1 MVKTFFKYFK
11 QYKKYAI
18 SAVILMAFEI
28 TLEIIVPFLMSILLN
43 NGLIYDTNND
53 TFTGYNLS
61 IIISIG
67 VAMIVCAMLA
77 FVIGIFASRFLAY
90 SCNGFAANL
99 REEEYKKIQSLS
111 LNNIKNISESSL
123 IIRLTTDVESVKNCF
138 SSCAR
143 PLTRAPLMMIFSMT
157 FSFIMSWQLALI
169 FCVAMPILGICL
181 YIIMKK
187 IKPLYLATQ
196 NLLDKLNG
204 KIQEDIIGIRTIKSY
219 VIEDQ
224 MYVNYFTTN
233 KDLKDVS
240 IKGNLLWALTMPI
253 NQIILYATVCCIL
266 YFSGV
271 FHSMGLIEPGTITS
285 FITYALLN
293 LNALIMLCSVAN
305 LYAKAQASFSRIIE
319 VFNIENPIINK
330 ETDLKITNN
339 DIVFKDVCFKYQ
351 DQENY
356 LFNKINLNINQNES
370 IGIIGPTGSSKST
383 LINLIERLY
392 DVNEGEI
399 LIDGNNIKD
408 YSLEEL
414 RSKITAVP
422 QQNMLF
428 SGTVID
434 NLRWGNKDAT
444 LQECINATKI
454 ACCYDVIMNKLDN
467 GFDSY
472 IEQGGVNLSGG
483 QRQRL
488 CIARAIISNPKILL
502 LDDVTS
508 ALDRTT
514 ERELLNNLKT
524 NLKNTTIIFISQK
537 ISTLKK
543 LDRIILMDKG
553 KILDV
558 DTHENL
564 LKNDVLYKEIY
575 DLQKEAGNF

>member
-1 MVKTFFKYFK
+1 MVKSFFKYFK
-11 QYKKYAI
+11 QYKKYAVF
-18 SAVILMAFEI
+18 AVILMALEI

-43 NGLIYDTNND
+43 NGLIYDSNND
-53 TFTGYNLS
+53 KFTGYNLNV
-61 IIISIG
+61 ILGIG
-67 VAMIVCAMLA
+67 IAMVSCAMLA
-77 FVIGIFASRFLAY
+77 FAIGIFASRFLAY
-90 SCNGFAANL
+90 SANGFAANL

-111 LNNIKNISESSL
+111 LTNIKNISESSL
-123 IIRLTTDVESVKNCF
+123 IIRLTTDVASVQSCF

-181 YIIMKK
+181 YLIIKH
-187 IKPLYLATQ
+187 IKPLYLKTQ
-196 NLLDKLNG
+196 NLLDKLNE
-204 KIQEDIIGIRTIKSY
+204 KVQENIIGIRTIKSY
-219 VIEDQ
+219 VIEDN
-224 MYVNYFTTN
+224 MYINYFETN
-233 KDLKDVS
+233 TDLKKVS
-240 IKGNLLWALTMPI
+240 IKGNALYALTMPI
-253 NQIILYATVCCIL
+253 NQFILYATICCIL

-305 LYAKAQASFSRIIE
+305 LYAKAQASFTRIKE
-319 VFNIENPIINK
+319 VLDLKNPIINK
-330 ETDLKITNN
+330 ESDLKLSDNN
-339 DIVFKDVCFKYQ
+339 IIFKDVCFKYD

-356 LFNKINLNINQNES
+356 LFNKINLDIKSNET

-399 LIDGNNIKD
+399 LIGDNNIKD
-408 YSLEEL
+408 YSLNEL

-422 QQNMLF
+422 QQNLLF

-434 NLRWGNKDAT
+434 NLRWGKLDAS
-444 LQECINATKI
+444 LEECIEATKI
-454 ACCYDVIMNKLDN
+454 ACCYDVIVNKLDN
-467 GFDSY
+467 GFNSK

-488 CIARAIISNPKILL
+488 CIARAIIAKPKILL

-508 ALDRTT
+508 ALDRST
-514 ERELLNNLKT
+514 EKKLINNLKT
-524 NLKNTTIIFISQK
+524 YLKDTTTILISQK
-537 ISTLKK
+537 ITTLKN
-543 LDRIILMDKG
+543 LDKIILMDKG
-553 KILDV
+553 KILDIG
-558 DTHENL
+558 THEEL
-564 LKNDVLYKEIY
+564 LSKDGLYKEIY